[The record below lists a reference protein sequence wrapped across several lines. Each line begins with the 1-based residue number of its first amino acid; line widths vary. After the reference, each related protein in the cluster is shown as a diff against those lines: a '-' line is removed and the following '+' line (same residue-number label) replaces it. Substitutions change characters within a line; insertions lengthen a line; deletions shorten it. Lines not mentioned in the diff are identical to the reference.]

1 MKAIKILLIFICLV
15 LATTIQFGSSA
26 AGINSNPPTSNPAN
40 SPDLVFSS
48 IPEGPKYHM
57 VKYYWG
63 CKCEDFTENTCIV
76 ADQCF
81 CHWENCECCDPE

>member
-1 MKAIKILLIFICLV
+1 
-15 LATTIQFGSSA
+15 
-26 AGINSNPPTSNPAN
+26 
-40 SPDLVFSS
+40 
-48 IPEGPKYHM
+48 M